1 MSAIKSKAHAAAP
14 LTTCPGCGSSE
25 VVVVTFGVGDSPIV
39 FRTCPPC
46 EAKWWE
52 QDGDLID
59 RETAIPLVTA
69 A

>member
-1 MSAIKSKAHAAAP
+1 MTKTAEAAP
-14 LTTCPGCGSSE
+14 LTSCPSCGSSE
-25 VVVVTFGVGDSPIV
+25 VVAVTFGVGDSLVV

-52 QDGDLID
+52 RDGDHID